1 MVTPPHRDTAT
12 VDVATSQAPAFH
24 AARTRDIDE
33 QAALLRGWNQTY
45 DQISPGPFSGSLEEA
60 HLQGIELFREVTST
74 SLHQTGALPPGTIA
88 VGIPLTLRGNA
99 TFCGQPCDGEQLHIF
114 SGRDGFE
121 FLSPCGLD
129 IAGFIILERDLRE
142 ALAADDVEHVV
153 PNVLTPHLKEIDPAA
168 AERLR
173 RIFADVCG
181 LLAQSPGVLS
191 DPGRMT
197 WMSRDVIAALVAAL
211 SPPLSGNSERVSPA
225 RRVSIVRDARELV
238 TQSPDGYT
246 SVEDLCR
253 TLDVSRRA
261 VQYSFQETLGIA
273 PSVYLRSMRMN
284 GARRAIKNANS
295 VAEAATMWGFWH
307 FGRFAHDYKLMF
319 GELPSETFRR
329 FHPLPR
335 NRIVNPVLS

>member
-99 TFCGQPCDGEQLHIF
+99 TFCGQPCDGEQ
-114 SGRDGFE
+114 
-121 FLSPCGLD
+121 
-129 IAGFIILERDLRE
+129 LERDLRE